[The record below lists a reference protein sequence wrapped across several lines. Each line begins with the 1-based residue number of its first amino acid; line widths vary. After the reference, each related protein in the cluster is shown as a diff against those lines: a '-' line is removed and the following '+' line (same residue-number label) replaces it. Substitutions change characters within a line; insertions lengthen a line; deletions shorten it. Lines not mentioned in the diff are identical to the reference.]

1 MDASTELV
9 DLSRWMKLEPPDVMA
24 QIMSLDLTNAASRV
38 AFSED
43 NSSNA
48 HITSMLFEEQVRGEA
63 GDSKAAKSETQLTSP
78 PQDNVEDQPIKAPTP
93 SNNKKMKAVS
103 IANVLNVH
111 KALKSG
117 AEVVVG
123 DDVWVSRACFSLLQ
137 SRHKLFCVWMEH
149 SNLIPISLL
158 RNLALNTGHL
168 QQKDL
173 QIQTIRRYQKEHQHQ
188 HQII

>member
-1 MDASTELV
+1 MYQPQVNRHMLHPNLVAMDASTELV
-9 DLSRWMKLEPPDVMA
+9 DHSRWMKLEPPDVMA

-38 AFSED
+38 AFNED

-48 HITSMLFEEQVRGEA
+48 HITSRLFEERVRGEA
-63 GDSKAAKSETQLTSP
+63 GESKAAKSETLVTSP

-117 AEVVVG
+117 AEIVVG
-123 DDVWVSRACFSLLQ
+123 DDVWVSGACFSL
-137 SRHKLFCVWMEH
+137 V
-149 SNLIPISLL
+149 
-158 RNLALNTGHL
+158 
-168 QQKDL
+168 
-173 QIQTIRRYQKEHQHQ
+173 
-188 HQII
+188 

>member
-1 MDASTELV
+1 MLHPNLVVMDASTELV
-9 DLSRWMKLEPPDVMA
+9 DRSRWMKLEPPDVMA

-43 NSSNA
+43 NSANA
-48 HITSMLFEEQVRGEA
+48 QITSMLFEEKVRGEA
-63 GDSKAAKSETQLTSP
+63 GESNVAKSKTLLTSP
-78 PQDNVEDQPIKAPTP
+78 PQDNVEDQPMKAPTL

-123 DDVWVSRACFSLLQ
+123 DDVWVSGA
-137 SRHKLFCVWMEH
+137 
-149 SNLIPISLL
+149 
-158 RNLALNTGHL
+158 
-168 QQKDL
+168 
-173 QIQTIRRYQKEHQHQ
+173 
-188 HQII
+188 

>member
-9 DLSRWMKLEPPDVMA
+9 DRSRWMKLEPPDVMA

-38 AFSED
+38 AFSEE
-43 NSSNA
+43 NA
-48 HITSMLFEEQVRGEA
+48 PNTHVTSRLFEEQVRAEA
-63 GDSKAAKSETQLTSP
+63 GESKAVKSERPLTSP
-78 PQDNVEDQPIKAPTP
+78 PQDNVEDQPIMTPSP

-123 DDVWVSRACFSLLQ
+123 DDVWVRLSFIYDRIFNTTFLPGCDKDPHA
-137 SRHKLFCVWMEH
+137 LF
-149 SNLIPISLL
+149 I
-158 RNLALNTGHL
+158 
-168 QQKDL
+168 
-173 QIQTIRRYQKEHQHQ
+173 
-188 HQII
+188 